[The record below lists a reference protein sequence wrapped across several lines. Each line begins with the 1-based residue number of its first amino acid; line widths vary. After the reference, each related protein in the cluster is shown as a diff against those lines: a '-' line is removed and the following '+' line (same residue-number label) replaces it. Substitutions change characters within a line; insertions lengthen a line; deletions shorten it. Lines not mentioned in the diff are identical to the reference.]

1 MVKKRWF
8 WETAVLLITVL
19 VTAVGCSSGEAEPAL
34 LPEVTG
40 PAFVFFY
47 TDN

>member
-1 MVKKRWF
+1 MRRWL
-8 WETAVLLITVL
+8 WGTAVFLITVL
-19 VTAVGCSSGEAEPAL
+19 FTAVSCGSGEPAA